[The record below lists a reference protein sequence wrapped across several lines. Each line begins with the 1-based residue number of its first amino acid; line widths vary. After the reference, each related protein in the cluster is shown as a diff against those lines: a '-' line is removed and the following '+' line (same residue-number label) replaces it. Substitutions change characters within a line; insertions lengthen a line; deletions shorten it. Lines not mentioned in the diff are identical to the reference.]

1 MDYLDAR
8 APVFLHIP
16 GYSWA
21 RDCQGTKEKYGGSG
35 AKYWCK

>member
-1 MDYLDAR
+1 MHPGTSLCH
-8 APVFLHIP
+8 VHE

-35 AKYWCK
+35 AKYWRK